1 MNNNTDKQI
10 LLVGSHIHTM
20 DDKKRI
26 IFPSIWRN
34 LLEKINSL
42 YIFPHPEK
50 PCLHLYLKDE
60 MNRRLHVLRND
71 EFNEYDDNVIRNISS
86 TADIILLDS
95 QGRLRLK
102 DNLLR
107 HIDIK
112 NKIVFIGLLTRIE
125 IWSLEKFD
133 SLIPMTS
140 NKAEDLFFSGY

>member
-50 PCLHLYLKDE
+50 T
-60 MNRRLHVLRND
+60 M
-71 EFNEYDDNVIRNISS
+71 F
-86 TADIILLDS
+86 T
-95 QGRLRLK
+95 
-102 DNLLR
+102 
-107 HIDIK
+107 
-112 NKIVFIGLLTRIE
+112 
-125 IWSLEKFD
+125 SLFKR
-133 SLIPMTS
+133 
-140 NKAEDLFFSGY
+140 

>member
-1 MNNNTDKQI
+1 
-10 LLVGSHIHTM
+10 
-20 DDKKRI
+20 
-26 IFPSIWRN
+26 
-34 LLEKINSL
+34 
-42 YIFPHPEK
+42 
-50 PCLHLYLKDE
+50 

-95 QGRLRLK
+95 QGRLRIK

-107 HIDIK
+107 HIDVN